1 MFDETLSL
9 FPLVWEILLI
19 VNVSP
24 GSLSVSFE
32 SKPLPVFE
40 TVLEDPSVAVA
51 VSAVAAG
58 ASFWLVIEIV
68 KVVVSVSLPS
78 VTV

>member
-1 MFDETLSL
+1 M
-9 FPLVWEILLI
+9 LI

-58 ASFWLVIEIV
+58 AS
-68 KVVVSVSLPS
+68 VSYTHLRAHE
-78 VTV
+78 T